1 MILNPVLERIRG
13 IWRRFAYVPIKKE
26 VVEEATLKQRTSEV
40 QEQPPTSTER
50 QTRPATLIL
59 PDTPKSPEK
68 IGQIQQQQALSA
80 GFSSGRHA
88 RSRKQKKGS
97 RKNLKSK

>member
-1 MILNPVLERIRG
+1 MILNPVLERIKG
-13 IWRRFAYVPIKKE
+13 IWRRFVYVPIKKDLVKE
-26 VVEEATLKQRTSEV
+26 KTLEQPILEV
-40 QEQPPTSTER
+40 QEQTPILTGL

-59 PDTPKSPEK
+59 PDIQKSPGNP
-68 IGQIQQQQALSA
+68 GQTQPHPALSA

>member
-1 MILNPVLERIRG
+1 MILNPVLAKISA
-13 IWRRFAYVPIKKE
+13 IWRRFAYVPIKKDLVKE
-26 VVEEATLKQRTSEV
+26 KTLEQPILEV
-40 QEQPPTSTER
+40 QEQTPILTGH
-50 QTRPATLIL
+50 QTRQEMPTL
-59 PDTPKSPEK
+59 PDIQKSPGNP
-68 IGQIQQQQALSA
+68 GQTQPHPALSA